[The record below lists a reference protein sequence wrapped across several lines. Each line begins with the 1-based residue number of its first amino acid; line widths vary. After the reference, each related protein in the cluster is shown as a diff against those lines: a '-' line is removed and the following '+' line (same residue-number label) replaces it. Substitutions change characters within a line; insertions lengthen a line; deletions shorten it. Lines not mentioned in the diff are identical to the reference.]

1 MPQTEVSGAS
11 AARPTDDH
19 TRPVRVRFAPS
30 PTGIQH
36 IGGYRTAIFIWLFAR
51 RYGGQFLLRIED
63 TDTGRSVPEAV
74 DALLDGLRWLDVL
87 PDEGPIV
94 GGPYGPYYQTQ
105 RAAIYHYYANELIKR
120 GGAYRCYCTPERL
133 EEMRK
138 EQEARGVKSV
148 RYDRRCRYLTP
159 AERAQ
164 REAAGEPFVV
174 RLAVPLEGQTVV
186 KDLLRG
192 DVVFDNDQ
200 LQDAVLLKS
209 NGLPTYHLA
218 NVIDDHLMRIS
229 HVTRGAAEWLPSAPL
244 HVLTY
249 QFFGWEQPIWVHL
262 PVILGKDRKKLSKRH
277 GAEPLSN
284 YQEQGYL
291 PDAVINY
298 LALLGWS
305 YDDKTDILSRE
316 QLMAA
321 FSLDRVS
328 LSDAMFD
335 PERLL
340 WMNGVYI
347 RMLSPEDLAERAL
360 PFLERPEGAGGLP
373 GSVQRPLDTAYVAR
387 VLKLEQERMKTL
399 GEAAQLVPFFFTD
412 DLHYEASALIGKG
425 MDRAQTTNALQRA
438 LALLEGLPTWEA
450 SHMEAPMRALAD
462 ELGLKPG
469 QLFMSA
475 RVAISGRTVSPPL
488 FETMEVLGR
497 ERTQARLRQALDKLV
512 QSEQPGNS

>member
-1 MPQTEVSGAS
+1 MSQTEASSAPSTPDAGA
-11 AARPTDDH
+11 PTG
-19 TRPVRVRFAPS
+19 PVRVRFAPS
-30 PTGIQH
+30 PTGFQH
-36 IGGYRTAIFIWLFAR
+36 IGGYRTCIFIWLFAR
-51 RYGGQFLLRIED
+51 RFGGKFLLRIED
-63 TDTGRSVPEAV
+63 TDTARTVPEAV
-74 DALLDGLRWLDVL
+74 GALLDGLRWLDIL

-105 RAAIYHYYANELIKR
+105 RQALYEFYANELIAR

-133 EEMRK
+133 AEMRK
-138 EQEARGVKSV
+138 EQEARGVKSP

-159 AERAQ
+159 EERQ
-164 REAAGEPFVV
+164 THEAAGEPFVV

-192 DVVFDNDQ
+192 DVVFENKE

-209 NGLPTYHLA
+209 DGLPTYHLG
-218 NVIDDHLMRIS
+218 NVVDDHLMEIS

-249 QFFGWEQPIWVHL
+249 QFFGWEQPIWVHF
-262 PVILGKDRKKLSKRH
+262 PVILGSDRKKLSKRL
-277 GAEPLSN
+277 GAQPTSY

-291 PDAVINY
+291 PEALINY

-316 QLMAA
+316 QMMQA
-321 FSLDRVS
+321 FSLDR
-328 LSDAMFD
+328 LSIADAMFD

-347 RMLSPEDLAERAL
+347 RALSVEELARRAL
-360 PFLERPEGAGGLP
+360 PYLEQPESQGGLP
-373 GSVQRPLDTAYVAR
+373 DSVKRPLDTAYVGR

-399 GEAAQLVPFFFTD
+399 GEAAQMTTFFFTD
-412 DLHYEASALIGKG
+412 DLHYSAEHLIGKG
-425 MDRAQTTNALQRA
+425 MDREKTREALRRS
-438 LALLEGLPTWEA
+438 LGVLVDLSGFEA
-450 SHMEAPMRALAD
+450 SVMEPPLRTLAD

-469 QLFMSA
+469 MLFMPLRMA
-475 RVAISGRTVSPPL
+475 VSGRTVSPPL

-497 ERTQARLRQALDKLV
+497 SRTLTRVRQALEKL
-512 QSEQPGNS
+512 EE

>member
-1 MPQTEVSGAS
+1 MPQTGVSGETNAHV
-11 AARPTDDH
+11 AEERAK
-19 TRPVRVRFAPS
+19 PVRVRFAPS

-51 RYGGQFLLRIED
+51 RYGGQFILRIED

-74 DALLDGLRWLDVL
+74 EALLDGLRWLDVL

-105 RAAIYHYYANELIKR
+105 RAAIYHYYAEELIKR

-138 EQEARGVKSV
+138 EQEARGIKSS

-159 AERAQ
+159 EERAQ
-164 REAAGEPFVV
+164 HEAAGEPFVV

-192 DVVFDNDQ
+192 DVIFENNQ

-218 NVIDDHLMRIS
+218 SVIDDHLMRIS

-262 PVILGKDRKKLSKRH
+262 PVILGDDHKKLSKRK
-277 GAEPLSN
+277 GALPLSD
-284 YQEQGYL
+284 YQEAGYL
-291 PDAVINY
+291 PEAIINF

-316 QLMAA
+316 QMMSA
-321 FSLDRVS
+321 FSLDRLS
-328 LSDAMFD
+328 ISDAMFD
-335 PERLL
+335 QERLL

-360 PFLERPEGAGGLP
+360 PFLERPEDEGGLP
-373 GSVQRPLDTAYVAR
+373 GSVARPLDKAYVAR

-399 GEAAQLVPFFFTD
+399 GEAAQMVIFFFTD
-412 DLHYEASALIGKG
+412 NLHYQAEALIGKG
-425 MDRAQTTNALQRA
+425 MDREKTTNALQRA
-438 LALLEGLPTWEA
+438 LALLESLPTWEA
-450 SHMEAPMRALAD
+450 SAMEAPMRALAD

-475 RVAISGRTVSPPL
+475 RVAVSGRTVSPPL

-497 ERTQARLRQALDKLV
+497 ARTLARLRQALEKLA
-512 QSEQPGNS
+512 G

>member
-1 MPQTEVSGAS
+1 MPQTEVSGAPNAPGAGEG
-11 AARPTDDH
+11 AA
-19 TRPVRVRFAPS
+19 PVRVRFAPS

-51 RYGGQFLLRIED
+51 RYGGQFILRVED
-63 TDTGRSVPEAV
+63 TDTGRSVPGAV
-74 DALLDGLRWLDVL
+74 DALLAGLRWLEVQ
-87 PDEGPIV
+87 PDEGPVV

-105 RAAIYHYYANELIKR
+105 RAALYHYYADELIKR

-133 EEMRK
+133 AEMRK
-138 EQEARGVKSV
+138 EQEARGIKSP
-148 RYDRRCRYLTP
+148 RYDRRCRYLSP
-159 AERAQ
+159 QERD
-164 REAAGEPFVV
+164 ENESAGKPFVV

-192 DVVFDNDQ
+192 DIVFENNQ

-209 NGLPTYHLA
+209 DGLPTYHLA

-249 QFFGWEQPIWVHL
+249 QFLGWEQPIWVHL
-262 PVILGKDRKKLSKRH
+262 PVILGSDHKKLSKRF
-277 GAEPLSN
+277 GALPLSH
-284 YQEQGYL
+284 YAEQGYL

-316 QLMAA
+316 QLMAS
-321 FSLDRVS
+321 FSLDRLS

-347 RMLSPEDLAERAL
+347 RMLSPEELAERAL
-360 PFLERPEGAGGLP
+360 PFLERPEGEGGLP
-373 GSVQRPLDTAYVAR
+373 ASVARPLDNAYVAR
-387 VLKLEQERMKTL
+387 VLRLEQERMKTL
-399 GEAAQLVPFFFTD
+399 GEAAQMVTFFFTD
-412 DLHYEASALIGKG
+412 DLRYQADALIGKG
-425 MDRAQTTNALQRA
+425 MDREKTANALQRA
-438 LALLEGLPTWEA
+438 LALLENLPTWEA
-450 SHMEAPMRALAD
+450 SAMEAPMRALAD

-469 QLFMSA
+469 QLFMGA

-497 ERTQARLRQALDKLV
+497 ERTLARLRQALEKLAH
-512 QSEQPGNS
+512 S

>member
-1 MPQTEVSGAS
+1 MPQTEVSGGTNAS
-11 AARPTDDH
+11 AAEENAG
-19 TRPVRVRFAPS
+19 PVRVRFAPS

-36 IGGYRTAIFIWLFAR
+36 IGGYRTCIFIWLFAR

-105 RAAIYHYYANELIKR
+105 RAALYHYYADELIKR

-133 EEMRK
+133 DAMRK
-138 EQEARGVKSV
+138 EQEARGIQSV

-159 AERAQ
+159 EERKAH
-164 REAAGEPFVV
+164 EDAGESFVV
-174 RLAVPLEGQTVV
+174 RLAVPLEGKTVV

-192 DVVFDNDQ
+192 DVIFDNDQ
-200 LQDAVLLKS
+200 LQDTILLKS

-229 HVTRGAAEWLPSAPL
+229 HVTRGANDWLPSAPY

-249 QFFGWEQPIWVHL
+249 QFFGWEQPIWVHM
-262 PVILGKDRKKLSKRH
+262 PVVLGKDRKKLSKRH
-277 GAEPLSN
+277 GAEPLSY

-291 PDAVINY
+291 PEAIINY

-316 QLMAA
+316 QLMAS
-321 FSLDRVS
+321 FSLDRLS
-328 LSDAMFD
+328 ISDAMFD
-335 PERLL
+335 SERLL
-340 WMNGVYI
+340 WMNGYYI
-347 RMLSPEDLAERAL
+347 RLLSPEELAERTI
-360 PFLERPEGAGGLP
+360 PFLERAEGAGGLP
-373 GSVQRPLDTAYVAR
+373 GNVARPLDKAYVAR

-412 DLHYEASALIGKG
+412 DLHYQAEALIGKG
-425 MDRAQTTNALQRA
+425 MDREKARTGLQRA
-438 LALLEGLPTWEA
+438 LALLESLPTWEA
-450 SHMEAPMRALAD
+450 STMEEPMRALAD

-497 ERTQARLRQALDKLV
+497 ERTLARLRQALAKL
-512 QSEQPGNS
+512 

>member
-1 MPQTEVSGAS
+1 MPQTEVSDALNARAAGQGA
-11 AARPTDDH
+11 
-19 TRPVRVRFAPS
+19 RPVRVRFAPS

-51 RYGGQFLLRIED
+51 RYGGQFILRIED
-63 TDTGRSVPEAV
+63 TDTERSVPEAV

-87 PDEGPIV
+87 PDEGPVV

-105 RAAIYHYYANELIKR
+105 RAALYQYYADELIKR

-133 EEMRK
+133 AEMRK
-138 EQEARGVKSV
+138 EQEARGIKSP

-159 AERAQ
+159 QERD
-164 REAAGEPFVV
+164 ENESAGKPFVV

-192 DVVFDNDQ
+192 DVVFENAE
-200 LQDAVLLKS
+200 LQDIILLKS
-209 NGLPTYHLA
+209 NGLPTYHLGH
-218 NVIDDHLMRIS
+218 VVDDHLMRIS
-229 HVTRGAAEWLPSAPL
+229 HVTRGAAEWLPSAPY

-249 QFFGWEQPIWVHL
+249 EYFGWEQPIWVHL
-262 PVILGKDRKKLSKRH
+262 PVILGSDRKKLSKRF
-277 GAEPLSN
+277 GALPLSH
-284 YQEQGYL
+284 YAQQGYL
-291 PDAVINY
+291 PDAIINY

-316 QLMAA
+316 QLMAS

-328 LSDAMFD
+328 IADAMFD

-347 RMLSPEDLAERAL
+347 RMLSPEELAGRTL
-360 PFLERPEGAGGLP
+360 PYLERPAGEGGLP
-373 GSVQRPLDTAYVAR
+373 GSVRRPLDKAYVAR

-399 GEAAQLVPFFFTD
+399 GEAAQMVTFFFTD
-412 DLHYEASALIGKG
+412 DLHYQADALIGKG
-425 MDRAQTTNALQRA
+425 MDREQTITALQRT
-438 LALLEGLPTWEA
+438 LALLEGLKTWEA
-450 SHMEAPMRALAD
+450 AAMEEPMRALAA

-469 QLFMSA
+469 QLFMSV
-475 RVAISGRTVSPPL
+475 RVAVTGRTVSPPL

-497 ERTQARLRQALDKLV
+497 ERTLARIRQALAKLA
-512 QSEQPGNS
+512 GA

>member
-1 MPQTEVSGAS
+1 MPQTEVSGAPNAHS
-11 AARPTDDH
+11 AGEGAK
-19 TRPVRVRFAPS
+19 PVRVRFAPS

-51 RYGGQFLLRIED
+51 RYGGQFILRVED

-87 PDEGPIV
+87 PDEGPLV

-105 RAAIYHYYANELIKR
+105 RAALYHYYANELIKR

-133 EEMRK
+133 EEMRR

-159 AERAQ
+159 EERAQ
-164 REAAGEPFVV
+164 HEAAGEPFVV

-192 DVVFDNDQ
+192 DVIFDNDQ
-200 LQDAVLLKS
+200 LQDVVLLKS

-218 NVIDDHLMRIS
+218 NVVDDHLMCIS

-262 PVILGKDRKKLSKRH
+262 PVILGKDRKKLSKRM
-277 GAEPLSN
+277 GALPLSH
-284 YQEQGYL
+284 YAEQGYL
-291 PDAVINY
+291 PEAIINY

-316 QLMAA
+316 QLMAS

-347 RMLSPEDLAERAL
+347 RVLSPEELAERTL
-360 PFLERPEGAGGLP
+360 PFLERPEGQGGLP
-373 GSVQRPLDTAYVAR
+373 ARVPRPLDKAYVAR

-399 GEAAQLVPFFFTD
+399 GEAAQMVTFFFTD
-412 DLHYEASALIGKG
+412 DLHYQADTLIGKG
-425 MDRAQTTNALQRA
+425 MDREKTVNALQRA
-438 LALLEGLPTWEA
+438 LALLEGLTTWEA
-450 SHMEAPMRALAD
+450 AAMEEPMRALAD

-497 ERTQARLRQALDKLV
+497 ERTLARLRQAL
-512 QSEQPGNS
+512 EQLARA

>member
-1 MPQTEVSGAS
+1 MAQTEVSD
-11 AARPTDDH
+11 AAGPLTPPG
-19 TRPVRVRFAPS
+19 TGPVRVRFAPS

-63 TDTGRSVPEAV
+63 TDTARYNPAAV
-74 DALLDGLRWLDVL
+74 DALLDGLRWLDML

-94 GGPYGPYYQTQ
+94 GGPVGPYFQTQ
-105 RAAIYHYYANELIKR
+105 RAAIYQHHADELIKR

-133 EEMRK
+133 EEMRR

-159 AERAQ
+159 EERQ
-164 REAAGEPFVV
+164 QHEANGESFVV

-192 DVVFDNDQ
+192 DVIFDHTE
-200 LQDAVLLKS
+200 LQDIVLLKS

-218 NVIDDHLMRIS
+218 NVVDDHLMGIT
-229 HVTRGAAEWLPSAPL
+229 HVTRGANDWLPSAPY
-244 HVLTY
+244 HVLAY
-249 QFFGWEQPIWVHL
+249 QFFGWQQPIWVHY
-262 PVILGKDRKKLSKRH
+262 PVILGNDRKKLSKRH
-277 GAEPLSN
+277 GAEPIST
-284 YQEQGYL
+284 YKQAGYL
-291 PDAVINY
+291 PDAVLNY

-316 QLMAA
+316 LMKAS
-321 FSLDRVS
+321 FSLERIS
-328 LSDAMFD
+328 ISDAMFD

-347 RMLSPEDLAERAL
+347 RALTPEALAEHAL
-360 PFLERPEGAGGLP
+360 PYLERPEAQGGLP
-373 GSVQRPLDTAYVAR
+373 DSVPRPLDKGYVAR
-387 VLKLEQERMKTL
+387 VLRLEQERMKTL
-399 GEAAQLVPFFFTD
+399 GEAAQMTPFFFSD
-412 DLHYEASALIGKG
+412 DLHYTADLLIGKG
-425 MDRAQTTNALQRA
+425 MDREKTANALRHM
-438 LALLEGLPTWEA
+438 LAFLESLATWEA
-450 SHMEAPMRALAD
+450 RAMEGPMRELAD
-462 ELGLKPG
+462 ALGLKPG
-469 QLFMSA
+469 QLFMPA

-497 ERTQARLRQALDKLV
+497 ERTLARLRQALEKLA
-512 QSEQPGNS
+512 

>member
-1 MPQTEVSGAS
+1 MSQIETSSITSNSDAGTPAK
-11 AARPTDDH
+11 
-19 TRPVRVRFAPS
+19 PVRVRFAPS

-51 RYGGQFLLRIED
+51 RFGGKFLLRIED
-63 TDTGRSVPEAV
+63 TDTARTVPEAV
-74 DALLDGLRWLDVL
+74 EALLDGLRWLDVL

-105 RAAIYHYYANELIKR
+105 RQALYEAYANELIAR

-138 EQEARGVKSV
+138 EQEARGVKAV

-159 AERAQ
+159 EERQA

-192 DVVFDNDQ
+192 EIVFENKE
-200 LQDAVLLKS
+200 LQDVVLLKS
-209 NGLPTYHLA
+209 NGLPTYHLGS
-218 NVIDDHLMRIS
+218 VVDDHLMDIS

-249 QFFGWEQPIWVHL
+249 QFFGWEQPIWVHF
-262 PVILGKDRKKLSKRH
+262 PVLLGPDRKKLSKRF
-277 GAEPLSN
+277 GAQPLSY

-291 PDAVINY
+291 PEAIINY

-316 QLMAA
+316 QLMQS

-328 LSDAMFD
+328 VSDAMFD

-340 WMNGVYI
+340 WMNGYYI
-347 RMLSPEDLAERAL
+347 RALGVEELAERAL
-360 PFLERPEGAGGLP
+360 PYLERPESQGGLP
-373 GSVQRPLDTAYVAR
+373 DSVKRPLDKAYVGR
-387 VLKLEQERMKTL
+387 VLRLEQERMKTL
-399 GEAAQLVPFFFTD
+399 GEAAQMTTFFFTD
-412 DLHYEASALIGKG
+412 DLHYSAEALIGKG
-425 MDRAQTTNALQRA
+425 MDRDSTREALRRSLGVLVDLSGFEA
-438 LALLEGLPTWEA
+438 GL
-450 SHMEAPMRALAD
+450 MEPPMRALAD

-469 QLFMSA
+469 QLFMPLRMA
-475 RVAISGRTVSPPL
+475 VSGRTVSPPL

-497 ERTQARLRQALDKLV
+497 SRTLARVRRALEKLG
-512 QSEQPGNS
+512 E

>member
-11 AARPTDDH
+11 NAPADESAK
-19 TRPVRVRFAPS
+19 PVRVRFAPS

-36 IGGYRTAIFIWLFAR
+36 IGGYRTCIFIWLFAR

-63 TDTGRSVPEAV
+63 TDTERSVPEAV

-105 RAAIYHYYANELIKR
+105 RAAIYQYYADELIKR
-120 GGAYRCYCTPERL
+120 GGAYRCYCTSARL
-133 EEMRK
+133 DEMRK

-159 AERAQ
+159 AEREQ
-164 REAAGEPFVV
+164 HEAAGESFVV

-192 DVVFDNDQ
+192 DVVFDNTQ

-244 HVLTY
+244 HVLVY

-262 PVILGKDRKKLSKRH
+262 PVLLGSDHKKLSKRL
-277 GAEPLSN
+277 GALPLSH
-284 YQEQGYL
+284 YQEAGYL
-291 PDAVINY
+291 PEAIINY

-316 QLMAA
+316 QLMAS

-328 LSDAMFD
+328 ISDAMFD

-340 WMNGVYI
+340 WMNGVYM
-347 RMLSPEDLAERAL
+347 RMLTPENLAERAI
-360 PFLERPEGAGGLP
+360 PFLERPTGEGGLP
-373 GSVQRPLDTAYVAR
+373 GDIPRPLDKAYVAR

-399 GEAAQLVPFFFTD
+399 GEVAQMVPFFFTD
-412 DLHYEASALIGKG
+412 DLHYQADTLIGKG
-425 MDRAQTTNALQRA
+425 MDREKTVTALQRT

-450 SHMEAPMRALAD
+450 AAMEEPMRALAD

-475 RVAISGRTVSPPL
+475 RVAISGRAVSPPL

-497 ERTQARLRQALDKLV
+497 ERTLARLRQAVEKLAV
-512 QSEQPGNS
+512 NTTI